1 MIELELKAVV
11 EDADGL
17 TERVKRFGA
26 RESYAGRMTDL
37 RYDYPDDELTS
48 RDEVVRLRIYEDGRG
63 ERASLDWKGPAGL
76 ESGYK
81 RREEISTDVGDAVV
95 MRAVLERIGLRVTRT
110 IDRRI
115 QQFELDGATIR
126 LERYRQMDDLVEVE
140 GSPEAIERAI
150 AATGIPRAAFT
161 SANLAELCA
170 RFTARTGRVAI
181 TDASE
186 SDV

>member
-17 TERVKRFGA
+17 AERVKRSGA

-37 RYDYPDDELTS
+37 RYDYPDEALTA
-48 RDEVVRLRIYEDGRG
+48 RDEVVRLRIYQDGRG

-81 RREEISTDVGDAVV
+81 RREEISTDVGDSTV
-95 MRAVLERIGLRVTRT
+95 MRTVLTRIGLHVTRT

-115 QQFELDGATIR
+115 RQFELDGATIR
-126 LERYRQMDDLVEVE
+126 LEHYHQMDDLVEVE

-150 AATGIPRAAFT
+150 VVTGIPRAAFT

-170 RFTARTGRVAI
+170 RFSARTGRVAM
-181 TDASE
+181 TGASDSE
-186 SDV
+186 S